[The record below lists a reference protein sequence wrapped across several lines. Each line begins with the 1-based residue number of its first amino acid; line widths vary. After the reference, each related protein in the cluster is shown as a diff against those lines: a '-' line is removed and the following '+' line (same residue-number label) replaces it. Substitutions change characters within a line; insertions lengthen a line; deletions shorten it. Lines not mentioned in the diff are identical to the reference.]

1 MQNPPSLP
9 LLSTQFSGIKV
20 TIVQPPRPCH
30 PSPGRL
36 HLPKLTLRPQGRAP
50 GLAVHILSLWVW
62 FPHVGAGSPLCVRL
76 HFVRA
81 TSSLCGD
88 LCQDA
93 LPVSGRVSCSVRMDL
108 SGFLLPLSQDR
119 WLFPRLAVGS
129 GAVGTRVCCCL
140 SKSGC
145 VSQAPSVWKTQGLSL
160 VLKTLTPGVQTAFA
174 GRPPSGASWVVVLR
188 PCHRPAAGGGT

>member
-1 MQNPPSLP
+1 MASKSQLCSPPARAIRLRGAFIFPNSHSLPREEPLAPPSTSCLYGFGS
-9 LLSTQFSGIKV
+9 LTW
-20 TIVQPPRPCH
+20 VQD
-30 PSPGRL
+30 
-36 HLPKLTLRPQGRAP
+36 
-50 GLAVHILSLWVW
+50 
-62 FPHVGAGSPLCVRL
+62 SPLCVRL

-188 PCHRPAAGGGT
+188 PCHRPVAGGGT